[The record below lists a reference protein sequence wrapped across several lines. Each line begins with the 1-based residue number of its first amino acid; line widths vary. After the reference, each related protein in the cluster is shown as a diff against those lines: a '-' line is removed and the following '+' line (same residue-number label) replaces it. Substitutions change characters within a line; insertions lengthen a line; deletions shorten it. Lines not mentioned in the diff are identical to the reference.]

1 MIRLKPSNCIKIKIH
16 FIRNS
21 EKITPIYLPN
31 FFIYN
36 TKNHFMFAFCCY
48 LNNIFLWIFADV
60 IDKKELIEHESN
72 FFMCVYTALCL
83 IFLIT
88 FLVQSCILLLLL
100 IQQYPVKLVKITKK
114 LYSNIK
120 SFSRSYKWERKLV
133 TRLKEKLSL
142 YDVIRLVSV

>member
-21 EKITPIYLPN
+21 EKITPTYLPN

-60 IDKKELIEHESN
+60 IDKKELIEHGNN
-72 FFMCVYTALCL
+72 FFTCIYTALCL

-114 LYSNIK
+114 LHSNIEP
-120 SFSRSYKWERKLV
+120 FSRSSKWERKLV

-142 YDVIRLVSV
+142 YDVIKLVSV